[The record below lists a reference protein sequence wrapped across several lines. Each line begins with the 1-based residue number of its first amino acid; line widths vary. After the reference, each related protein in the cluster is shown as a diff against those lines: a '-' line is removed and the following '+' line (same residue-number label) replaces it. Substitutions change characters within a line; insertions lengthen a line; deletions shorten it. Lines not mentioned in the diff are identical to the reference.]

1 MYELLRETKLLN
13 LNNPTIKKLIQNR
26 KWQQL
31 SEKERICAIY
41 NYVRDEIAFGYNI
54 SDNMTASEILNDGYG
69 QCNTKGILFMA
80 LLRAVNIPCRIH
92 GFYVDK
98 IIQKGTITGL
108 FYKLSPNE
116 IMHSWVE
123 VYYNNQWYNLE
134 GFILD
139 IKYLNGL
146 QDKFINY
153 TGSFCGFAVA
163 ISDFQDPPINWNEND
178 TYIQKDGIIAD
189 LGVFNSPDEL
199 LEKHQQ
205 KIGWF
210 KDFMYRNIVRQSMNR
225 NVEKI
230 RCLH

>member
-1 MYELLRETKLLN
+1 MDELLNETYLLN
-13 LNNPTIKKLIQNR
+13 YSNPTIQKLISDRGWNN
-26 KWQQL
+26 L
-31 SEKERICAIY
+31 NEKERILSIY

-54 SDNMTASEILNDGYG
+54 TDNMTASEILNDDYG

-80 LLRAVNIPCRIH
+80 LLRAVNILCRIH

-108 FYKLSPNE
+108 FYKLSPKE

-146 QDKFINY
+146 QCMFINKS
-153 TGSFCGFAVA
+153 GFFCGFAVA
-163 ISDFQDPPINWNEND
+163 IDDFRNPPIEWNEND
-178 TYIQKDGIIAD
+178 TYIQKDGIIKD

-199 LEKHQQ
+199 FKKHQQ